1 MHIGAIMQEKGGVI
15 FSTRPDSTLGDVV
28 DQLLDRHISSL
39 VVISTAGELV
49 GIVTERDIV
58 RTLKTR
64 ANDWKQ
70 VLVSEVMTRDLYVA
84 DLDATLDTVIGE
96 MRERHI
102 RHLPVV
108 VDGDLQGGIVDS
120 RPDRRLDGRAGAS
133 QPDAQALYQRLAGET
148 RAGRL
153 NARGGLS
160 AR

>member
-108 VDGDLQGGIVDS
+108 VDGDLQGVLSIRD
-120 RPDRRLDGRAGAS
+120 LIAAS
-133 QPDAQALYQRLAGET
+133 MVELERHNQMLKRFISDWPEKHAPED
-148 RAGRL
+148 
-153 NARGGLS
+153 
-160 AR
+160 